1 MENEFCLEPKESEV
15 QEGYPGQMSNTQ
27 LKK

>member
-1 MENEFCLEPKESEV
+1 MENELCLEPKESEV
-15 QEGYPGQMSNTQ
+15 QEGYPGKMSNTQ